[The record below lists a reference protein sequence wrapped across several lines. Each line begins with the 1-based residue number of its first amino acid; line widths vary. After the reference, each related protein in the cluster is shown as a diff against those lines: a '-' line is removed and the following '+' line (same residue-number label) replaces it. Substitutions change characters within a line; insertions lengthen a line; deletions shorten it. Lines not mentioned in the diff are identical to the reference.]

1 MHLLLHMYYYLIL
14 IIAFCWFSFLYF
26 SKNNWF
32 TFFSPP
38 NCIRSDIK
46 FQRHGGNPY
55 LVTHIFF
62 LKCIVDM
69 VHLPIRETWRQRNR
83 EGERPHISLMPF
95 SKHRSKSHTSSG
107 HGGKALDEFS
117 PCLLTPPPTLCQAVQ
132 LCEREEERETMTR
145 AEQQRHCSPPAPVF
159 IPAWALDVITAQ
171 RSTLTETESSQR
183 QQEWVRDIKRQRARE
198 STEEKRSTALS
209 FPAMLLQWYKSAPC
223 CFWCLGV
230 KHTHTHTHTC
240 ARTLWNPAT
249 RVGLHRTCGGIPKAR
264 PSIWLCGFPRCVST
278 VWVCLR
284 HTENLQNRAV
294 TKVT

>member
-1 MHLLLHMYYYLIL
+1 
-14 IIAFCWFSFLYF
+14 
-26 SKNNWF
+26 
-32 TFFSPP
+32 
-38 NCIRSDIK
+38 
-46 FQRHGGNPY
+46 
-55 LVTHIFF
+55 
-62 LKCIVDM
+62 
-69 VHLPIRETWRQRNR
+69 
-83 EGERPHISLMPF
+83 MPF

-132 LCEREEERETMTR
+132 LCEREEEKETMTR

-223 CFWCLGV
+223 CFSCLGV
-230 KHTHTHTHTC
+230 KHTHTHIHTC
-240 ARTLWNPAT
+240 ARTLWNPAM